1 MDFCINWW
9 IVKEHAKHSFPS
21 SIENASQKRTCQKC
35 ARCTLNNKLKAE
47 SPYFTQ
53 RLSLNTWHDGVGN
66 VTTKCI
72 ANFSIRWLML
82 RWFLKITFYFSFPFP
97 KGRIEFEYKC
107 TKCLVVT

>member
-82 RWFLKITFYFSFPFP
+82 KFLKIAFYFSFPFP
-97 KGRIEFEYKC
+97 KGRREYECKC
-107 TKCLVVT
+107 TKCLILT